1 MAELRS
7 ALAAA
12 AEKVDQLEEKEKDT
26 AAAHK
31 KEARCRLCSL
41 AVLIACSTGCYHTL
55 SLTLAVRWSRSKTR
69 ATQQALSHRCRSVAP
84 AALCIVA
91 AFPHEKLFLLTP
103 PCAGADERERA
114 ASVGHAADGE
124 GAERRARRSRGTQ
137 LSPFLV

>member
-1 MAELRS
+1 LSLVPLFDITLCRSRLPSDGAGAGQELRS
-7 ALAAA
+7 
-12 AEKVDQLEEKEKDT
+12 
-26 AAAHK
+26 
-31 KEARCRLCSL
+31 R
-41 AVLIACSTGCYHTL
+41 
-55 SLTLAVRWSRSKTR
+55 RSVTD
-69 ATQQALSHRCRSVAP
+69 VAP

-137 LSPFLV
+137 FTPFLV